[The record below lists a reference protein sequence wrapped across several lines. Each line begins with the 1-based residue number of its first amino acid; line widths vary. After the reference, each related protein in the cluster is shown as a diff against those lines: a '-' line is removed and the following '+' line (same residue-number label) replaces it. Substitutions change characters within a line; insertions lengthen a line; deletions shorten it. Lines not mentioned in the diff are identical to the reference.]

1 LPDAYLSGVSFGLA
15 QVADRHLGCPV
26 IMAWSGSQCS
36 CAHPLWEPMKVA
48 SGMAGAEGHRV
59 RRTTRPRL
67 LRVAT
72 RSMALVISPSG
83 RSMYFRFS
91 RPAASRSHSS
101 VRRWVTR
108 SGRVRPTRPMEK
120 PMTDF
125 SSPSRLRRRRY
136 RRRRGRRPACRT
148 GPERQRR
155 AGQFASDA
163 VEDQVDGV
171 APGRLRVGHHLV
183 GSALAGEVCLVRRP
197 GGGDHPGCSERL
209 GQLHSQVTCTAGR
222 RGDQY

>member
-1 LPDAYLSGVSFGLA
+1 MTGLTRRRPVPPPQEIRPTRATVKRKGQLFHSTGGEHLFGSCGIPWCGGCLEPGDKGDTIVNRKRCEPAADRYRARVAEGALLPDAYLSGVSFGLA

-48 SGMAGAEGHRV
+48 SGMAGAEGHRM

-101 VRRWVTR
+101 VRRWAA
-108 SGRVRPTRPMEK
+108 
-120 PMTDF
+120 
-125 SSPSRLRRRRY
+125 RLICSAV
-136 RRRRGRRPACRT
+136 AC
-148 GPERQRR
+148 
-155 AGQFASDA
+155 
-163 VEDQVDGV
+163 
-171 APGRLRVGHHLV
+171 
-183 GSALAGEVCLVRRP
+183 
-197 GGGDHPGCSERL
+197 
-209 GQLHSQVTCTAGR
+209 
-222 RGDQY
+222 